1 MVTIKNIIRAFN
13 KLLVYQKMIVIFII
27 MLSLLYMVS
36 LSLTHLGKK
45 SLEEQYLDSV
55 ISKTEF
61 YGDILNNQIFY
72 IRTRQLQLFTDSDI
86 EKLSFLGDQVSGYE
100 EVALMNGINEEL
112 NNLNNSSSLIV
123 NNEIVIRSYN
133 RILSFDDI
141 WRRDTGITFNHLK
154 NRVREGGEKGLTVY
168 DGKLYLLAMDKG
180 ENIISSIELS
190 KDQLLNDV
198 FHIIEG
204 TNDAGVILVDPSSK
218 YVLTTDSRHQDFIR
232 EIIEY
237 VGDENLN
244 NSTYFTIKKNQKE
257 YLVTKSELNY
267 LNMKLYTYIDK
278 NELTENMSNLNK
290 GFLFLTCVLL
300 FISILF
306 SWSIN
311 RMIHKPL
318 NKLVSLFRNYQEG
331 LETTPLNVT
340 QEREFSYLYTS
351 FNDMKE
357 RLDQSIKDN
366 YQNKLALQRSEL
378 KQLQSQINPHFLY
391 NSFYTIYRLSKM
403 KDLDRVSTLSQKLA
417 SYYQFITKNS
427 SDDVEFEKE
436 YKHALDYCS
445 IQQIR
450 FSNRISF
457 EASELTDEMKHI
469 IVPRLILQPI
479 IENAF
484 EHALENSY
492 KGILRIKVINEN
504 GLLHVVIEDNGSISD
519 EILLDLQQRL
529 SHSEQVGETTGMFNV
544 CNRLKLKYGN
554 ESGLF
559 ASRSHLGGLKIE
571 MKIWNKVDS
580 ANV

>member
-1 MVTIKNIIRAFN
+1 
-13 KLLVYQKMIVIFII
+13 
-27 MLSLLYMVS
+27 MVS